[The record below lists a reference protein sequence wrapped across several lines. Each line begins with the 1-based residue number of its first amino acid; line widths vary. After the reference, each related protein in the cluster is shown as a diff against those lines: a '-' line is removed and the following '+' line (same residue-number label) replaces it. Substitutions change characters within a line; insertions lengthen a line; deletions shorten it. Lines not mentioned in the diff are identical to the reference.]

1 MRQVKG
7 LWRVLVLLGGVW
19 GALLLPPPVA
29 AVPLTQLYEAEV
41 PAADQGAEA
50 RATALGEALAE
61 VLVRISGDRA
71 MQRQPGVN
79 ALLASP
85 GRYVQQYRYQPAGDA
100 AVDEAP
106 WRLWVRF
113 DGAGLERALRDLGLP
128 YWGRERPETLVW
140 LAVEEGGRRQLL
152 GEPDES
158 PVKAWL
164 QAAAQ
169 RRGLPLVFP
178 LLDMEDR
185 SQVRFSDI
193 WGGFLEPLQRASERY
208 RPQALLIGRL
218 YQTATG
224 AWQAHWILQVQG
236 NEQRWSGSDRQLAGL
251 AAEGVERAAD
261 ALAARFAVYD
271 TGGAGDHVRVTIAGV
286 QRLEDYARLN
296 RYFASLS
303 AVQSAQLLALSGDRA
318 EYQLQLQGDLAG
330 LERALSIGSLL
341 VPDPAAGPLQ
351 YRLQP

>member
-1 MRQVKG
+1 MSQVSG
-7 LWRVLVLLGGVW
+7 FWHVLMLLGGVW
-19 GALLLPPPVA
+19 GAVLLPRPA
-29 AVPLTQLYEAEV
+29 GAVPLAQLYEAEV
-41 PAADQGAEA
+41 PAADQSAET
-50 RATALGEALAE
+50 RSTALGAALGE

-71 MQRQPGVN
+71 VLQQPGVN

-85 GRYVQQYRYQPAGDA
+85 GRYVQQYRYQPADA
-100 AVDEAP
+100 VAADGQP

-113 DGAGLERALRDLGLP
+113 DGAGLERALRDRGLP

-140 LAVEEGGRRQLL
+140 LAVEDGGRRQLL

-158 PVKAWL
+158 PLKDWI

-185 SQVRFSDI
+185 SQVKFTDV
-193 WGGFLEPLQRASERY
+193 WGGFLEPVQRASTRY

-218 YQTATG
+218 YQSGTG
-224 AWQAHWILQVQG
+224 AWQASWTLQVQG
-236 NEQRWSGSDRQLAGL
+236 SEHRWSGSDSRLEGLATDGVEQAADTLAG
-251 AAEGVERAAD
+251 
-261 ALAARFAVYD
+261 RFAVYD

-303 AVQSAQLLALSGDRA
+303 AVQSTQLLTLSGDRA
-318 EYQLQLQGDLAG
+318 EYALQLQGDQAG
-330 LERALSIGSLL
+330 LERALSIGTVL
-341 VPDPAAGPLQ
+341 VPDPAAGVLQ